1 MIELP
6 IDKYSPEIIK
16 KFKEIE
22 GIVLSCSDQV
32 ESKLWAKLPS
42 YYVGEKFVRLIP
54 FKDHI
59 NIEASAIKNY
69 SDKLDGYVLS
79 QKGMLKI
86 SLEQPIPTETLRDI
100 FKDTFTKQ
108 GRNNYA

>member
-6 IDKYSPEIIK
+6 IEKFSPEIIK

-22 GIVLSCSDQV
+22 GIIANCSNQI

-69 SDKLDGYVLS
+69 ADKLDGYALS

-86 SLEQPIPTETLRDI
+86 FLGQPIPTETLRYI
-100 FKDTFTKQ
+100 FTDTFTK
-108 GRNNYA
+108 